1 MIDYF
6 SEIPNTLPLQ
16 IEVCKETIQWTIQE
30 KRIFLKQALE
40 TRLIALY
47 LDNKMYSD
55 SLALVGTLLKELKK
69 LDDKMVLVEVQL
81 LESRV
86 CHALRNLPK
95 AKVNPA
101 DLASWNGPDRH
112 SLHHWYP
119 QKKY

>member
-1 MIDYF
+1 M
-6 SEIPNTLPLQ
+6 
-16 IEVCKETIQWTIQE
+16 
-30 KRIFLKQALE
+30 KQALE

-55 SLALVGTLLKELKK
+55 SLALVATLLKELKK

-95 AKVNPA
+95 AKV
-101 DLASWNGPDRH
+101 R
-112 SLHHWYP
+112 SL
-119 QKKY
+119 QQV

>member
-1 MIDYF
+1 LIDYF

-55 SLALVGTLLKELKK
+55 SLALVSTLLKELKK

-95 AKVNPA
+95 AKVNV
-101 DLASWNGPDRH
+101 DLTT
-112 SLHHWYP
+112 
-119 QKKY
+119 

>member
-1 MIDYF
+1 MDPNAVLLLLIFLFSLLVRTLIDYF

-16 IEVCKETIQWTIQE
+16 IDVCKQTIQWTIQE

-47 LDNKMYSD
+47 LDHKMYSD
-55 SLALVGTLLKELKK
+55 SLALVATLLKELKK

-95 AKVNPA
+95 AKVR
-101 DLASWNGPDRH
+101 G
-112 SLHHWYP
+112 
-119 QKKY
+119 